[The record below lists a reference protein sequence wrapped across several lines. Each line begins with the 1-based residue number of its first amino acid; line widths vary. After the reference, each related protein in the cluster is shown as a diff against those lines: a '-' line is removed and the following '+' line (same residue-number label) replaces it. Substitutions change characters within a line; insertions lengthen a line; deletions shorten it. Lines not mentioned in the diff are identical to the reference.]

1 MEFGL
6 SGCGGGLEPAGHDRL
21 HALAQLADGLG
32 YTALWINEE
41 HFQRSDIT
49 GRGRRCLSPVVL
61 AAMLAGQT
69 QRIRLGF
76 SVLLLPL
83 HQPLRLAEEIATLD
97 VLSGGRVDF
106 GISRGTNQRYAAAFG
121 AAGLDQ
127 TEAFRDGLSFILRC
141 WSEGPVVIG
150 SQEFDVVPKPLQRPH
165 PPVYIGAYSEESV
178 RWAGA
183 SGHAL
188 IQHGIQ
194 SLSSV
199 REALRCFI
207 DAGGDVSSVP
217 IGRFVYVGETD
228 EEARRVA
235 WPVVC
240 QLTDRLRTIGIHR
253 RGRIISEPELDPERF
268 YREVAIIGSPATC
281 IDRIAALRDELG
293 MRYLNCLAGFF
304 GILPE
309 ADLRRSLELFAREVM
324 VEFS

>member
-6 SGCGGGLEPAGHDRL
+6 SGCGGGLESAEPGRL
-21 HALAQLADGLG
+21 CELAQVADSLG

-41 HFQRSDIT
+41 HFQRPDAT
-49 GRGRRCLSPVVL
+49 GRGRTCFSPIVL
-61 AAMLAGQT
+61 ATILAGKT
-69 QRIRLGF
+69 KRIRLGF

-97 VLSGGRVDF
+97 LLSGGRVDF
-106 GISRGTNQRYAAAFG
+106 GISRGTNERYAAAFG
-121 AAGLDQ
+121 ADQLDR
-127 TEAFRDGLSFILRC
+127 TEAFRDGLAFILRC
-141 WSEGPVVIG
+141 WSEDPVVIG
-150 SQEFDVVPKPLQRPH
+150 SQEFYVVPKPAQRPH

-178 RWAGA
+178 RWAGE
-183 SGHAL
+183 SGHVL

-194 SLSSV
+194 SLSTV
-199 REALRCFI
+199 RDSLRRFAE
-207 DAGGDVSSVP
+207 AGGDVSRVP

-281 IDRIAALRDELG
+281 IERIAALRDELD
-293 MRYLNCLAGFF
+293 MRYLNSLVGFF
-304 GILPE
+304 GLLPE
-309 ADLRRSLELFAREVM
+309 VDLRRSLELFAGEVM
-324 VEFS
+324 PAFK